1 MQEISARVIC
11 AVQHF
16 HVARVVALVQ
26 RRHHSDGEIAV
37 ILPGHETTWR
47 HPEQL
52 LDERRQCDVTRQR
65 YRTPFR
71 HVLNLHVTLKVQ
83 ESFYK

>member
-1 MQEISARVIC
+1 VQEVSARVIC

-16 HVARVVALVQ
+16 HVTRVVAFVQ
-26 RRHHSDGEIAV
+26 RRHHSDGEIRV

-65 YRTPFR
+65 YRSPFC
-71 HVLNLHVTLKVQ
+71 HVLDLNVTLKVQ
-83 ESFYK
+83 EFFL